1 MLLVTKK
8 ISKIQ
13 KVIYFLLISLF
24 FISCDKNNEK
34 IEPVDCQKTL
44 FIYMPWS
51 SNLTSYFYTNLNDLE
66 EAIIKRGLNDERV
79 IVFFSKNAQE
89 AELFEMV
96 YQNGKVTR
104 ETIKSYFKP
113 AFTTAQ
119 GITSI
124 INEMKSVAPAA
135 VYSMI
140 IGSHGMG
147 WLPVGDNKSRTVSDF
162 KYHWEYDNVPLTR
175 YFGGLSPEFQTE
187 VSTLSNGITSAGVKM
202 EYILF
207 DDCYMSGIE
216 VGYELRN
223 ATNHIIASTSEIMA
237 FGMPYAI
244 IGEYLLGVP
253 DYQKICDGFYQ
264 FYSTYKYPYGTLGVI
279 DCREIDA
286 LIPIMKEINS
296 NCKFDE
302 PTISSLQRLDGYF
315 PTIFF
320 DFGDY
325 VDKLCGD
332 EALKVVFRN
341 KLERIVPYKTHT
353 GAYYSMTNGVNHIN
367 TFSGITIS
375 DPSINSKATGKIN
388 TPWYMAT
395 H

>member
-1 MLLVTKK
+1 MVSGNKWTNYCLK
-8 ISKIQ
+8 ILSL
-13 KVIYFLLISLF
+13 FLLISL
-24 FISCDKNNEK
+24 ISCNKDESE
-34 IEPVDCQKTL
+34 IVISDSQKTL

-51 SNLTSYFYTNLNDLE
+51 NNLTSYFYTNLNDLGE
-66 EAIIKRGLNDERV
+66 SIVARGLTDERI
-79 IVFFSKNAQE
+79 IVFFSVNASE

-96 YQNGKVTR
+96 YKNGKVTR
-104 ETIKSYFKP
+104 ESIKTYYNPS
-113 AFTTAQ
+113 FTTAT

-124 INEMKSVAPAA
+124 ISDMKQVAPAK

-147 WLPVGDNKSRTVSDF
+147 WLPVDNKQSRSVSDF
-162 KYHWEYDNVPLTR
+162 KPHWEYENVPLTR
-175 YFGGLSPEFQTE
+175 YFGGTSPEYQTE
-187 VSTLSNGITSAGVKM
+187 VSTLSEGIVNAGIKM

-216 VGYELRN
+216 VGYELRY
-223 ATNHIIASTSEIMA
+223 ATDHIIASTSEIMA
-237 FGMPYAI
+237 YGMPYAI
-244 IGEYLLGVP
+244 IGEYLLGTP

-264 FYSTYKYPYGTLGVI
+264 FYSTYQYPYGTLGVI

-286 LIPIMKEINS
+286 LVPIMREINS
-296 NCKFDE
+296 NYQFDASL
-302 PTISSLQRLDGYF
+302 ISSLQRLDGYS

-325 VDKLCGD
+325 VDKLCHD
-332 EALKVVFRN
+332 EALKLTFMNQLQRVVPN
-341 KLERIVPYKTHT
+341 KTHI
-353 GAYYSMTNGVNHIN
+353 GAYYSMKNGVNRIN

-375 DPSINSKATGKIN
+375 DPSISNQAIGKVN
-388 TPWYMAT
+388 TPWYVAT